1 MAQTAQVN
9 INVNATAANKSVQDL
24 SNQINKAGGSAASLR
39 AELRQVT
46 VELQGLEPGSARFA
60 ELSSRA
66 GELRDRIADT
76 SAVIQAT
83 AGNAVERFG
92 TALGNTIQIGVA
104 GFQALSAVQALFGTE
119 NEEVNKSIQK
129 MTALLNLSQAIQT
142 FGGLGD
148 KITEIRAGF
157 GLLTTTQQAT
167 AVATTQA
174 AVAMEGQAV
183 AATADA
189 VATESAT
196 VATSAFGVALNALP
210 LVGIIAALGFAVS
223 ALISYSSASDE
234 AKKEE
239 EKRKKS
245 IEETKKAQEEETAAV
260 VSSSKEYV
268 GLIVA
273 LKNTTAGT
281 KERKKAI
288 DEVNK
293 TYGTTLKNL
302 SDEFAFQEQLNKSV
316 RDYINLQV
324 IKVRQEK
331 NVAKIAE
338 LLDKQAIAQ
347 GELAKAE
354 AKRDQQARE
363 SNLTNKQV
371 YDNFD
376 FIRIAIDKALNSV
389 NQYQFRIDALTLTSE
404 QLAKEE
410 IKLQNAFNSGNIPLK
425 DRTTTVK
432 ETTEAL
438 KDYESILNKI
448 RQTEEENKKQ
458 QDEIF
463 KKRAENFDKTIN
475 LVEVEQ
481 KTREQAAIDEYN
493 AVKIAIDKEL
503 QAKKISVEDKKRLN
517 ELTKRNEAVLTESMN
532 IENERRLLDIKIQT
546 VKIIEENQKRIEL
559 LKAEEKALQTEIR
572 FGDGNTTDTK
582 IALYQQELQAYITTI
597 DSRLNQ
603 SKYANR
609 IEIDQFEE
617 FQRERLRITTDFLQN
632 ELKNRLQVADA
643 DFKRQLQLEKDR
655 AEALKN
661 LRVTYSED
669 NKTATVE
676 IANEELKQISQLT
689 FDEQQARS
697 KEIFNKSVEL
707 ENKILA
713 SKQKII
719 EIEGNKKLSAA
730 EKTKQREAE
739 IALQGELQI
748 QKNSTDASLATYEQ
762 NVQLANSLAE
772 EKILTEKNLNKT
784 ILNLTEELGTKTQQ
798 AYAEVDAQIKDETI
812 KTEDEILDEKI
823 KRLDEYLGYA
833 QQAFQ
838 QASSLISQFAK
849 QQQEIR
855 TTQLED
861 AIAFDKERIESQYAE
876 GLISRE
882 QYDNAIEQLEQK
894 QQQQQLQIDRKN
906 FRTEKALNI
915 VGATIDGARAVLGA
929 FAGTPGGI
937 IIKSIAAAL
946 AGVFA
951 ATQIALIARQEF
963 KAAEGGI
970 VPGDGSGE
978 IDSVP
983 ARLAP
988 GEAVINSESTQ
999 AFLPLLSAINEMG
1012 GGRSF
1017 VPDLPAT
1024 NAPQTFAPVFADN
1037 QRREPIRAY
1046 VVEAD
1051 ITDAQKRIARIE
1063 RSTRF

>member
-24 SNQINKAGGSAASLR
+24 SNSINQAGGSTASLR
-39 AELRQVT
+39 LELRKITQ
-46 VELQGLEPGSARFA
+46 ELQGLEPGSARFQ
-60 ELSSRA
+60 ELSNRA
-66 GELRDRIADT
+66 GQLRDQIADT
-76 SAVIQAT
+76 SATINAV
-83 AGNAVERFG
+83 AGNAVERFTNG
-92 TALGNTIQIGVA
+92 LTNTIQIGVA
-104 GFQALSAVQALFGTE
+104 GFQALSAAQVLFGTE

-129 MTALLNLSQAIQT
+129 MTALLNLSQALQT
-142 FGGLGD
+142 LGGLD
-148 KITEIRAGF
+148 QKIVEIRASF
-157 GLLTTTQQAT
+157 ASLLTTQQAT
-167 AVATTQA
+167 AVATTEA

-189 VATESAT
+189 VATEGAT

-210 LVGIIAALGFAVS
+210 LIGIIAALGFAVS
-223 ALISYSSASDE
+223 ALVSYSTASED

-239 EKRKKS
+239 EKRKKQL
-245 IEETKKAQEEETAAV
+245 EETKKAQDEETASV

-389 NQYQFRIDALTLTSE
+389 NQYQFQIDALTLTSE

-410 IKLQNAFNSGNIPLK
+410 IKLQNAFNSGNKPLK

-432 ETTEAL
+432 ETTDAL

-503 QAKKISVEDKKRLN
+503 QAKKISVEEKKRLN
-517 ELTKRNEAVLTESMN
+517 ELTKRNEAVLTESLN

-689 FDEQQARS
+689 IDEQQARS
-697 KEIFNKSVEL
+697 KEIFDKSVEL

-739 IALQGELQI
+739 IALQGELLI

-772 EKILTEKNLNKT
+772 EKILTEKNLNQT
-784 ILNLTEELGTKTQQ
+784 IFNLTEELGTKTQE
-798 AYAEVDAQIKDETI
+798 AYAEVEAQIKAETI

-894 QQQQQLQIDRKN
+894 QQQDQLQIDRKN
-906 FRTEKALNI
+906 FRTEKALSI
-915 VGATIDGARAVLGA
+915 AGATIDGARAVLGA

-937 IIKSIAAAL
+937 IVRTIAAAL

-963 KAAEGGI
+963 KAADGGI

-1046 VVEAD
+1046 VVETD
-1051 ITDAQKRIARIE
+1051 ITDAQKRVARIE